1 MKILVVLK
9 QKMKYTQEIELEF
22 GSWGRAKDFVQEA
35 VMSGKDISVEMSVV
49 SDPAEECLR
58 EPVAECEKGSRFAID
73 TDFDD

>member
-22 GSWGRAKDFVQEA
+22 GSWGRAKDFIQEA
-35 VMSGKDISVEMSVV
+35 IMSGKDVSVEMSVV
-49 SDPAEECLR
+49 SDPPEECWR
-58 EPVAECEKGSRFAID
+58 DEPKAEIGSRFAID